1 MMYCSIGNIFLHNF
15 PFDETGLWRAA
26 SLALINTLQSCQEQM
41 EMPYEK
47 KKNCWV
53 IKEASGVILL
63 FWAIMINSLKQHS
76 YWAGLLLLF
85 LIKSSLALSAAGWW
99 SRCPRQLGWAAGCGC
114 WVSSPGTSSR
124 AWKSCS
130 RACTRQVFPLAFFL
144 FCSHFSF
151 SLPRR
156 VCFWVSA
163 EPFLCILYPLS

>member
-1 MMYCSIGNIFLHNF
+1 MMYCSIGNIFLHSF

-53 IKEASGVILL
+53 IKEASGVLLL
-63 FWAIMINSLKQHS
+63 FWAIMTKSLKQHS
-76 YWAGLLLLF
+76 YWAGLFFF
-85 LIKSSLALSAAGWW
+85 LIKSSLALSAAGQW
-99 SRCPRQLGWAAGCGC
+99 SRCPSQLGWAAGCRC
-114 WVSSPGTSSR
+114 WVLSPGMSSR

-130 RACTRQVFPLAFFL
+130 RACTRQVFPLAFSL

-156 VCFWVSA
+156 VCFG
-163 EPFLCILYPLS
+163 